1 MKRFAF
7 MVIMTC
13 LAAFRATADEIIF
26 EPSGLGEGFLGPTIE
41 VSLSGFDEYAA
52 LPGIGISASYV
63 KENGGSVGVIS
74 DWDGHAEGFVWDG
87 VLVGP
92 ERESGKLQIF
102 HRSRIELN
110 GRVFN
115 ATDPQDFKAFSS
127 YIRNNKLT
135 AINLPLLIDN
145 GRLDLNETANAPKA
159 IRYLAFQMDWG
170 GVGVFRT
177 SQPATLYQA
186 AQSLLNY
193 KMYDIG
199 IVSMAVNLPGGEG
212 TYCLQWKLLDINKC
226 AENKTD
232 IATLYM
238 TLFKY
243 LP

>member
-1 MKRFAF
+1 M
-7 MVIMTC
+7 C
-13 LAAFRATADEIIF
+13 LGAFRVTADEIIYY
-26 EPSGLGEGFLGPTIE
+26 PSELGEGLLGPTIE
-41 VSLSGFDEYAA
+41 VSLSGFHEYAA

-63 KENGGSVGVIS
+63 KENGRSVGVIS
-74 DWDGHAEGFVWDG
+74 AEGERAEEFVWDG

-92 ERESGKLQIF
+92 QRESGMLQIF
-102 HRSRIELN
+102 QRSRIELN

-127 YIRNNKLT
+127 YIRKNKLT

-159 IRYLAFQMDWG
+159 IRYLAFQLDWG

-193 KMYDIG
+193 KTKYDIG
-199 IVSMAVNLPGGEG
+199 KVTMAVNLPGGEG
-212 TYCLQWKLLDINKC
+212 TYCLQWNLLDIKKC

-232 IATLYM
+232 IATYYM
-238 TLFKY
+238 TLTSH